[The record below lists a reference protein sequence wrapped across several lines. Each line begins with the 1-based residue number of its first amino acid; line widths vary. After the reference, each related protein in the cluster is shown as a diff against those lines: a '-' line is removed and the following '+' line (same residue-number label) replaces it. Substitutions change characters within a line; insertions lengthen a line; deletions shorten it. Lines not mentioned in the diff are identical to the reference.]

1 MADKCQV
8 VYSRMDKAVKS
19 LVEAIAS
26 TEGITVSE
34 YVRNLIIQDLDKR
47 SVFTTKLKTSL
58 AKNTGDGNE

>member
-1 MADKCQV
+1 MPDKCKV
-8 VYSRMDKAVKS
+8 VYSRIEKS
-19 LVEAIAS
+19 VTPLVEAIAS

-34 YVRNLIIQDLDKR
+34 YIRNLIIQDLDKR